1 MSTFNGG
8 PQGIVTNGLVL
19 YLDAANRDSYVSGS
33 TAWNDLSRSRINGT
47 LTNGPT
53 FDNGN
58 AGTIK
63 FDGSNDY
70 VAINNIQNVD
80 FSTGSFTISFYFK
93 SDGLSHPYTYFQLGS
108 GSYINFP
115 DTSSGVSIGNGST
128 FDFVRAQVTDGAATF
143 RIATASWGVEN
154 FSLLTYV
161 IDRNNNNSQLYKNAQ
176 SVGNLSLVGFGTCS
190 ISKNIDIGRMG
201 WINAYFLNGKMNN
214 IQIYNRALS
223 ATEVLQNYNSTKARF
238 GL

>member
-63 FDGSNDY
+63 FDSCCVSNDT
-70 VAINNIQNVD
+70 
-80 FSTGSFTISFYFK
+80 TGNTCCASRNPS
-93 SDGLSHPYTYFQLGS
+93 
-108 GSYINFP
+108 
-115 DTSSGVSIGNGST
+115 
-128 FDFVRAQVTDGAATF
+128 AAVMH
-143 RIATASWGVEN
+143 I
-154 FSLLTYV
+154 
-161 IDRNNNNSQLYKNAQ
+161 
-176 SVGNLSLVGFGTCS
+176 
-190 ISKNIDIGRMG
+190 
-201 WINAYFLNGKMNN
+201 
-214 IQIYNRALS
+214 
-223 ATEVLQNYNSTKARF
+223 
-238 GL
+238 